1 MQLSWPEQLAG
12 DFLSLCLSMVVRLAR
27 RGLGER
33 SRSRRWREGVGGT
46 WMTKVA
52 VESNIC
58 DTISGGKV
66 KAGFT
71 TQGPDRL
78 KLGHRGNQ
86 KL

>member
-1 MQLSWPEQLAG
+1 M
-12 DFLSLCLSMVVRLAR
+12 
-27 RGLGER
+27 GEER
-33 SRSRRWREGVGGT
+33 KEGEHGRREGVGGT

-58 DTISGGKV
+58 DTISGGEV

-71 TQGPDRL
+71 TQGPDRD
-78 KLGHRGNQ
+78 KLCHRGHH